1 MATKKITELDAI
13 MGADNDDVLLI
24 VDVSE
29 STTYKIT
36 KSNFLKELTSAIGAL
51 ESGKQNSLESGDNI
65 IIEGARISAIDTK
78 YNEVTTEN
86 AGLMSSADK
95 IKLNNIQSGAEVNV
109 QPNWNEVDTSSD
121 SYIQNKP
128 TIPDVSNFIT
138 KDVNDLTYYELKTN
152 TGSLINLEINSSTYV
167 VTLQLKNSDGTVIS
181 TGTIDLPLESVVVN
195 GRYDNTTKKVIL
207 TLQNGN
213 TVDFSVADL
222 VAGLQSEI
230 TSNNKLASD
239 LVDDT
244 NSANKFVTTSEK
256 NVWNN
261 KEDKSNKVTTLSSNS
276 TDTQYPSAKCV
287 YDIIGNVETLLGGI

>member
-1 MATKKITELDAI
+1 